1 MEMPTT
7 SGFQLNRFVPNVR
20 FELIPIKELVSN
32 QDYQRTLSIAHIRRA
47 VENFDLYQINPVKV
61 SRRNGINYVF
71 NGQHTIE
78 IVVAASGSRDTPVWC
93 MVYEDLTYVHE
104 ASVFADQQK
113 FVKRLTPM
121 ETFIAHIEAKEDKYL
136 MIQDLVR
143 SYHLEISESRG
154 NGNIAAVGALEYIYD
169 KYGYH
174 VLDKS
179 LRLCVGTWEGEQYSF
194 AANILKGS
202 PAWSML
208 RRRASRGHFQGQDRP
223 ALRQAAHSHRKGTA
237 TRARWASPRR
247 WSFNT
252 TSVVNTGCPFSGFTA
267 RISMIISKKNWNQRR
282 MTKAR
287 ILTRNDGKTGF
298 P

>member
-1 MEMPTT
+1 MELPIT

-143 SYHLEISESRG
+143 SYHLEICESRG
-154 NGNIAAVGALEYIYD
+154 NGNIAAVGAIEYIYD

-174 VLDKS
+174 VLDKT

-194 AANILKGS
+194 AANILKGI
-202 PAWSML
+202 ARMVYAYGDVL
-208 RRRASRGHFQGQDRP
+208 REDIFKDRIG
-223 ALRQAAHSHRKGTA
+223 LL
-237 TRARWASPRR
+237 
-247 WSFNT
+247 
-252 TSVVNTGCPFSGFTA
+252 SV
-267 RISMIISKKNWNQRR
+267 KQ
-282 MTKAR
+282 
-287 ILTRNDGKTGF
+287 LTRTAKERRPGALGF
-298 P
+298 SEAMVIQYNKRCKYRLSIQRLYSKNLDDYIEEDVESAEDDDIEIADEE